1 MKISGRYGT
10 FTPRPDQ
17 APYYAKRAKAQ
28 KAKRA
33 AVQRALA
40 EHLAMHRTCAN
51 GCGKAVAFYD
61 TVNYALKHGGCCS
74 AVCEAELRKRRD
86 EEWAAAEAAR
96 KGSAP

>member
-17 APYYAKRAKAQ
+17 AAYYAKRAKAQ

-33 AVQRALA
+33 DVQRSLA

-51 GCGKAVAFYD
+51 GCGRAVAFYD
-61 TVNYALKHGGCCS
+61 TVHYCLKYGGCCS
-74 AVCEAELRKRRD
+74 AECEAELRKRQD
-86 EEWAAAEAAR
+86 EEWAAA
-96 KGSAP
+96 SAKEVDRG